1 MFSSERL
8 DVESGKHSVHEEHLI
23 SSPHL
28 MGIILNWEWMR
39 RLTRFR
45 CVGWTCEVS
54 KLKRSIDMRMRSR
67 VQPRQNF
74 GASTS
79 PLNSLSEQTTT
90 NHNGRLRTPQVP
102 DAIHSDANL
111 NIRPKSRLKTLF
123 GPPILLNTDAI
134 CNLQSSL
141 KSTFPSRYLDSL
153 LSIIAFML
161 TPHFRVAANSNVLAT
176 PSLPRSATSW
186 LQNSKACA
194 SKSARRNPRSLI
206 PPREK

>member
-1 MFSSERL
+1 MDIR
-8 DVESGKHSVHEEHLI
+8 I
-23 SSPHL
+23 
-28 MGIILNWEWMR
+28 
-39 RLTRFR
+39 
-45 CVGWTCEVS
+45 
-54 KLKRSIDMRMRSR
+54 RSR

-79 PLNSLSEQTTT
+79 PLNSLEEQTTT
-90 NHNGRLRTPQVP
+90 NRNGCLRTPQVP

-111 NIRPKSRLKTLF
+111 DIRPKSRLQTFF
-123 GPPILLNTDAI
+123 GPPILLNIDAI

-141 KSTFPSRYLDSL
+141 KSTLPSRYLDSL

-161 TPHFRVAANSNVLAT
+161 TPHFRGAENSNAPAT

-194 SKSARRNPRSLI
+194 SKSARRNPRSPI
-206 PPREK
+206 PPRERWRE